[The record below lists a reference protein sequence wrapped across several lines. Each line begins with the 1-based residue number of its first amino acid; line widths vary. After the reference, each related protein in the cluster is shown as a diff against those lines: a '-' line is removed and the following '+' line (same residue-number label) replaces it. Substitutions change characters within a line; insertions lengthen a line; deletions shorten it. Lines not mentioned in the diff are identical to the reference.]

1 MATDSTN
8 VAVPYSYEP
17 TAKLFTT
24 MIGEQLEVLQTKIG
38 LVFAEDSEKVDFRV
52 CDLYTEDWPETNFE
66 DAKPLIEAAFNYWL
80 NEMEGRE
87 VDTFKITCHQICSLK
102 FSYQPIRG
110 DFSISVKRA
119 LNEVIQDFCS
129 FVKAAWKGDIP
140 YAFLLNNF
148 LSIKFSFQLCQIDFP
163 ASVGSDVTETV
174 NDVYSLKKYQLNHNI
189 LLEIN
194 LKSFYNKQPAPMFQ
208 LPTDDVGSKE
218 CIFNSIIC
226 HWLKPFMSLLH
237 TNGMEQPTIHTTNLD
252 QTATWAEPDW
262 DFEAENEEN
271 FFAELKRHGLSS
283 FCDGTAEHLKVLAQ
297 AGVYFKACK
306 SNMGFV
312 VTPLIISRIG
322 LNIPEAS
329 KGLEGS
335 SSGGTS
341 LPPIRDWCI
350 QSCITKWGRAPYCM
364 V

>member
-1 MATDSTN
+1 MAADSTN

-129 FVKAAWKGDIP
+129 F
-140 YAFLLNNF
+140 
-148 LSIKFSFQLCQIDFP
+148 
-163 ASVGSDVTETV
+163 
-174 NDVYSLKKYQLNHNI
+174 
-189 LLEIN
+189 IN

-341 LPPIRDWCI
+341 LPP
-350 QSCITKWGRAPYCM
+350 PH
-364 V
+364 

>member
-1 MATDSTN
+1 
-8 VAVPYSYEP
+8 
-17 TAKLFTT
+17 
-24 MIGEQLEVLQTKIG
+24 
-38 LVFAEDSEKVDFRV
+38 
-52 CDLYTEDWPETNFE
+52 
-66 DAKPLIEAAFNYWL
+66 
-80 NEMEGRE
+80 
-87 VDTFKITCHQICSLK
+87 
-102 FSYQPIRG
+102 
-110 DFSISVKRA
+110 
-119 LNEVIQDFCS
+119 
-129 FVKAAWKGDIP
+129 
-140 YAFLLNNF
+140 
-148 LSIKFSFQLCQIDFP
+148 
-163 ASVGSDVTETV
+163 
-174 NDVYSLKKYQLNHNI
+174 
-189 LLEIN
+189 
-194 LKSFYNKQPAPMFQ
+194 MFQ

-341 LPPIRDWCI
+341 LPPPPIRD
-350 QSCITKWGRAPYCM
+350 
-364 V
+364 